1 MDLEWALRAF
11 FLGSTVALL
20 ITNRI
25 PPLRRRFV
33 EYGPRLK
40 RTCAEAPSR
49 TFGPGPASGTTAGS
63 DGGAP
68 LGILDGWAAAEVPH
82 AWFKHFYLF
91 SVVLSA
97 FWAGRLLSSGS
108 APRRVLVAGHVERE
122 HPASGMSLGQVA
134 LAWAILCV
142 QGCRRLYECLAFDRP
157 STATMWVGH
166 WVLGLAYYGALSM
179 AVWVEGRPALGS
191 VGSAWDVV
199 RLRAPSM
206 RTLLLVPVFLLAS
219 GVQHDCHAHLARLR
233 KYSLPTH
240 PLFRSIVCPHYTAE
254 CVIHLALCI
263 VAAPRGHWA
272 NGTLLTGLILAA
284 TNLGITADN
293 TRSFYAERFGH
304 RSIDGRWRMIPYV
317 W

>member
-1 MDLEWALRAF
+1 M
-11 FLGSTVALL
+11 
-20 ITNRI
+20 
-25 PPLRRRFV
+25 
-33 EYGPRLK
+33 
-40 RTCAEAPSR
+40 
-49 TFGPGPASGTTAGS
+49 
-63 DGGAP
+63 
-68 LGILDGWAAAEVPH
+68 DGWAAAEVPH

-179 AVWVEGRPALGS
+179 AVWVEGRREYIGRAPSAGRIALVWMLKPGAENTAAALGS